1 MGETVFIGKYL
12 TIGLILPLG
21 FLFYSILFSIAYFS
35 KERMDNYENK
45 VYKWILIDG
54 LALLI
59 MEFVNTIAYY
69 ALPETYA
76 KVELRFYLMMFVG
89 YLELLSTYMEVISR
103 TKEDVEKDWKKIIGL
118 HSIVFA
124 FCTLLIWT
132 GDITYVASK
141 YGLGADGTAT
151 MWPTAFD
158 AVICVILWS
167 INIKRN
173 ARKINKVKYIP
184 FFAYLIG
191 SFALGAVQVKFPG
204 FLLITPL
211 VNFTNTIL
219 YFTVENPD
227 MKVINQLTLAKSSAE
242 KASRAKTEFL
252 SSMSHEIRTPL
263 NAVIG
268 FSECIKSAPTL
279 EDAQEDANE
288 IVKASNTLLELVNGI
303 IDFSK
308 IEDGNLEV
316 QEVSYKPREVFS
328 SLAKLVTPK
337 MNEKKLSFSLFI
349 SKNVPETLFG
359 DKENLRKIVTNLLT
373 NAYKYTEKGSV
384 LFSINAENKTD
395 KTKLVISVKDTGHG
409 IKKENIEGIFKSF
422 ERLEEDKDGV
432 TSGTGLGLAIT
443 KQLVNTMKG
452 KIDVDSVYGEGSTF
466 TVEIEQKIEQLADAN
481 VQDIT
486 TEYTQTTQQPI
497 QEQVV
502 VQPETVQ
509 EQTTVVETS
518 TVVQPT
524 VEVVPTQQVPVEPVK
539 TATPAQTVEQPSA
552 QATASTQTVEQPTN
566 TIKQNTNGSYTLNLD
581 GKTFLLIDDN
591 VLNLKIAS
599 KLLEKMNAHNI
610 TTMTNGYELIE
621 KIKSGQKYDLIISD
635 DMMPEISGTE
645 TLAELKKIPGFSI
658 PVVVLTANAMEGMR
672 EEYLQKGFDEYI
684 AKPINREILTE
695 ILAKLLNDQSIIVP
709 IDENAKQET
718 PTVVQPTPSPVVQST
733 DAQVTAVYDENYLRS
748 NGVDLKKSI
757 EILGDMSMYN
767 MAMTDFLASVEE
779 RKNRMIEFKDKNDMK
794 NYAIDVH
801 SLKSDSKYLGF
812 NTLADICLEH
822 ETKSKEN
829 DAKFVCNDYA
839 RLEEELNK
847 VITIAK
853 NYATYNN
860 L

>member
-12 TIGLILPLG
+12 TIGLMLPLG
-21 FLFYSILFSIAYFS
+21 FLFYSILLSIAYFS

-54 LALLI
+54 LMLLI

-76 KVELRFYLMMFVG
+76 KIELRFYLMMFVG
-89 YLELLSTYMEVISR
+89 YLELLSIYIEVISR
-103 TKEDVEKDWKKIIGL
+103 TKEDVEKNWKKIIGF

-132 GDITYVASK
+132 GDITYVTSK

-151 MWPTAFD
+151 MWPCAFD
-158 AVICVILWS
+158 AVICLILWI

-173 ARKINKVKYIP
+173 ARKISKVKYIP
-184 FFAYLIG
+184 FFAYLVG
-191 SFALGAVQVKFPG
+191 SFALGAVQVQFPG

-211 VNFTNTIL
+211 INFTNAIL

-373 NAYKYTEKGSV
+373 NAYKYTENGSV
-384 LFSINAENKTD
+384 LFSINAENTTD
-395 KTKLVISVKDTGHG
+395 KTKLIISVKDTGHG
-409 IKKENIEGIFKSF
+409 IKQENIEGIFKSF

-486 TEYTQTTQQPI
+486 TEYTQSTQQPI

-509 EQTTVVETS
+509 EQTAVVETS
-518 TVVQPT
+518 TVVQST
-524 VEVVPTQQVPVEPVK
+524 VEVVPTQQVPVEPAQ
-539 TATPAQTVEQPSA
+539 TATPA
-552 QATASTQTVEQPTN
+552 QTVEQPTN

-581 GKTFLLIDDN
+581 GKKILLIDDN
-591 VLNLKIAS
+591 VINLKIAS

-658 PVVVLTANAMEGMR
+658 PVAVLTANAMEGMR
-672 EEYLQKGFDEYI
+672 EEYLQKGFNEYI
-684 AKPINREILTE
+684 AKPINREILTD
-695 ILAKLLNDQSIIVP
+695 ILAKLLNDQSIIVSV
-709 IDENAKQET
+709 DENAKQET
-718 PTVVQPTPSPVVQST
+718 PAVVQPTPSPVVQST

-767 MAMTDFLASVEE
+767 MAITDFLVSVEE

-812 NTLADICLEH
+812 NTLADICFEH
-822 ETKSKEN
+822 EKRSKEN
-829 DAKFVCNDYA
+829 DTKFVCNDYA

-847 VITIAK
+847 VITITK

>member
-54 LALLI
+54 LVLLI

-89 YLELLSTYMEVISR
+89 YLELLSTYMAVISR
-103 TKEDVEKDWKKIIGL
+103 TKEDIEKNWKKIIGF

-132 GDITYVASK
+132 GDITYVTSK

-151 MWPTAFD
+151 MWATAFD
-158 AVICVILWS
+158 ALICVILWI

-173 ARKINKVKYIP
+173 ARKISKVKYIP

-191 SFALGAVQVKFPG
+191 SFALGAVQVQFPG

-316 QEVSYKPREVFS
+316 QEVSYNPRETFT

-337 MNEKKLSFSLFI
+337 MNEKNLSFSLFI
-349 SKNVPETLFG
+349 SKDVPETLFG
-359 DKENLRKIVTNLLT
+359 DKENIRKIITNLLT

-384 LFSINAENKTD
+384 EFSINAENKND
-395 KTKLVISVKDTGHG
+395 KSKIKIDVKDTGHG
-409 IKKENIEGIFKSF
+409 IKEENIEGIFKSF

-443 KQLVNTMKG
+443 QQLVKTMKG
-452 KIDVDSVYGEGSTF
+452 EIKVESKYGEGSTF
-466 TVEIEQKIEQLADAN
+466 TVELEQKIEKLADSTML
-481 VQDIT
+481 DSRI
-486 TEYTQTTQQPI
+486 ELTQKQVTAPI
-497 QEQVV
+497 QEQIVSQPEPQPVQQPTVV
-502 VQPETVQ
+502 PVQAIPVAEPSDVITPQPAVAQVAQTQTVVTQESVQVQPSSQ
-509 EQTTVVETS
+509 P
-518 TVVQPT
+518 QPT
-524 VEVVPTQQVPVEPVK
+524 VEPQQ
-539 TATPAQTVEQPSA
+539 TATVQTPPPG
-552 QATASTQTVEQPTN
+552 TF
-566 TIKQNTNGSYTLNLD
+566 TLNLD

-621 KIKSGQKYDLIISD
+621 KIKSGEKYDMIISD

-684 AKPINREILTE
+684 AKPINKEILSN
-695 ILAKLLNDQSIIVP
+695 ILIKILNDPSIIVSAE
-709 IDENAKQET
+709 ENTK
-718 PTVVQPTPSPVVQST
+718 PTEVVVQQPV
-733 DAQVTAVYDENYLRS
+733 AQVSNGYDETYLKN
-748 NGVDLKKSI
+748 NGVDIEKSL
-757 EILGDMSMYN
+757 EILGDIKMYN
-767 MAMTDFLASVEE
+767 MTMSDFLLSVGP
-779 RKNRMIEFKDKNDMK
+779 RRARLIEFKDKNDMK

-812 NTLADICLEH
+812 NTLAQICSEH
-822 ETKSKEN
+822 EIKSKEN
-829 DAKFVCNDYA
+829 DAKFIWDDFP

-847 VITIAK
+847 VLTIV
-853 NYATYNN
+853 NEYASHNN
-860 L
+860 LQ

>member
-12 TIGLILPLG
+12 TIGLMLPLG
-21 FLFYSILFSIAYFS
+21 FLFYSILLSIAYFS

-45 VYKWILIDG
+45 IYKWILIDG
-54 LALLI
+54 LMLLI

-76 KVELRFYLMMFVG
+76 KIELRFYLMMFVG
-89 YLELLSTYMEVISR
+89 YLELLSIYIEVISR
-103 TKEDVEKDWKKIIGL
+103 TKEDVEKNWKKIIGF

-132 GDITYVASK
+132 GDITYVTSK

-151 MWPTAFD
+151 MWPCAFD
-158 AVICVILWS
+158 AVICLILWI

-173 ARKINKVKYIP
+173 ARKISKVKYIP
-184 FFAYLIG
+184 FFAYLVG
-191 SFALGAVQVKFPG
+191 SLALGAVQVQFPG

-211 VNFTNTIL
+211 INFTNSIL

-227 MKVINQLTLAKSSAE
+227 MKIINQLTLAKSSAE

-337 MNEKKLSFSLFI
+337 MNEKKISFSLFI

-359 DKENLRKIVTNLLT
+359 DKENLRKILTNLLT

-395 KTKLVISVKDTGHG
+395 KTKLIISVKDTGHG
-409 IKKENIEGIFKSF
+409 IKQENIEGIFKSF

-452 KIDVDSVYGEGSTF
+452 KIDVDSVYGEGTTF

-481 VQDIT
+481 VQDVT
-486 TEYTQTTQQPI
+486 TEYTQSTQQPI

-524 VEVVPTQQVPVEPVK
+524 VEVVPTQQVPVEPAQ
-539 TATPAQTVEQPSA
+539 TATPAQTVEQP
-552 QATASTQTVEQPTN
+552 T
-566 TIKQNTNGSYTLNLD
+566 NTNGSYTLNLD
-581 GKTFLLIDDN
+581 GKKILLIDDN
-591 VLNLKIAS
+591 VINLKIAS

-658 PVVVLTANAMEGMR
+658 PVAVLTANAMEGMR
-672 EEYLQKGFDEYI
+672 EEYLQKGFNEYI
-684 AKPINREILTE
+684 AKPINREILTD
-695 ILAKLLNDQSIIVP
+695 ILAKLLNDQSIIVSV
-709 IDENAKQET
+709 DENAKQET
-718 PTVVQPTPSPVVQST
+718 PAVVQPTSSPVVQST
-733 DAQVTAVYDENYLRS
+733 NAQVTAVYDENYLRS

-767 MAMTDFLASVEE
+767 MAITDFLASVEE

-812 NTLADICLEH
+812 NTLADICFEH
-822 ETKSKEN
+822 EKRSKEN
-829 DAKFVCNDYA
+829 DTKFVCNDYA

-853 NYATYNN
+853 NYVTYNN

>member
-12 TIGLILPLG
+12 TIGLMLPLG
-21 FLFYSILFSIAYFS
+21 FLFYSILLSIAYFS

-45 VYKWILIDG
+45 IYKWILIDG
-54 LALLI
+54 LMLLI

-76 KVELRFYLMMFVG
+76 KIELRFYLMMFVG
-89 YLELLSTYMEVISR
+89 YLELLSIYIEVISR
-103 TKEDVEKDWKKIIGL
+103 TKEDVEKNWKKIIGF

-132 GDITYVASK
+132 GDITYVTSK

-151 MWPTAFD
+151 MWPCAFD
-158 AVICVILWS
+158 AVICLILWI

-173 ARKINKVKYIP
+173 ARKISKVKYIP
-184 FFAYLIG
+184 FFAYLVG
-191 SFALGAVQVKFPG
+191 SLALGAVQVQFPG

-211 VNFTNTIL
+211 INFTNSIL

-227 MKVINQLTLAKSSAE
+227 MKIINQLTLAKSSAE

-337 MNEKKLSFSLFI
+337 MNEKKISFSLFI

-359 DKENLRKIVTNLLT
+359 DKENLRKILTNLLT

-395 KTKLVISVKDTGHG
+395 KTKLIISVKDTGHG
-409 IKKENIEGIFKSF
+409 IKQENIEGIFKSF

-452 KIDVDSVYGEGSTF
+452 KIDVDSVYGEGTTF

-481 VQDIT
+481 VQDVT
-486 TEYTQTTQQPI
+486 TEYTQSTQQPI

-509 EQTTVVETS
+509 EQTAAIETS

-524 VEVVPTQQVPVEPVK
+524 VEVVPTQQVPVEPAQ
-539 TATPAQTVEQPSA
+539 TATPAQTVEQP
-552 QATASTQTVEQPTN
+552 T
-566 TIKQNTNGSYTLNLD
+566 NTNGSYTLNLD
-581 GKTFLLIDDN
+581 GKKILLIDDN
-591 VLNLKIAS
+591 VINLKIAS

-658 PVVVLTANAMEGMR
+658 PVAVLTANAMEGMR
-672 EEYLQKGFDEYI
+672 EEYLQKGFNEYI
-684 AKPINREILTE
+684 AKPINREILTD
-695 ILAKLLNDQSIIVP
+695 ILAKLLNDQSIIVSV
-709 IDENAKQET
+709 DENAKQET
-718 PTVVQPTPSPVVQST
+718 PAVVQPTSSPVVQST
-733 DAQVTAVYDENYLRS
+733 NAQVTAVYDENYLRS

-767 MAMTDFLASVEE
+767 MAITDFLASVEE

-812 NTLADICLEH
+812 NTLADICFEH
-822 ETKSKEN
+822 EKRSKEN
-829 DAKFVCNDYA
+829 DTKFVCNDYA

-853 NYATYNN
+853 NYVTYNN